1 MKLQSLF
8 AVIALAAAG
17 TAFASPAADTKAA
30 PVKPVVQAAKGAET
44 RTMAK
49 DDKALRH
56 ERWVAAQDSFPNPQV
71 SLNSPAR
78 QQRMDQAYAAWRSE
92 QG

>member
-1 MKLQSLF
+1 MKLQPLI
-8 AVIALAAAG
+8 AVLALAAAG
-17 TAFASPAADTKAA
+17 SAFASPAADTKPA
-30 PVKPVVQAAKGAET
+30 AAKPAAEAT
-44 RTMAK
+44 KAPATKTMAK
-49 DDKALRH
+49 DETALRH

-71 SLNSPAR
+71 DLNSPGR